1 VKLGLGS
8 FAYAWAIG
16 VPGFPPPRPMSAID
30 LVERAA
36 ELGVHVVQ
44 IGDNLP
50 LHTLQPAQLRALEA
64 AAQACR
70 VDIEV
75 GTRGIAP
82 EHLERYL
89 DLATRFSSRVLRV
102 VVDTPDHRP
111 SEGEVLSTL
120 KPLLPSF
127 EAQGVVLA
135 IENHDRFAATTLARL
150 ITELNSPA
158 VGICLDTA
166 NSLGALEGTK
176 EVVATLAPFT
186 VNLHVKDVGA
196 EQRDHGV
203 RGRRPPGRRRDDRH
217 PLAAAAGGVERSR
230 AQRDPRTLAAQAF
243 VAGGEHRYRGRLGA
257 NQRHVPAETHRFMN
271 ERGRP

>member
-1 VKLGLGS
+1 MKLGLGS

-186 VNLHVKDVGA
+186 VNLHVKDVI
-196 EQRDHGV
+196 V
-203 RGRRPPGRRRDDRH
+203 RRSNETMGFV
-217 PLAAAAGGVERSR
+217 VE
-230 AQRDPRTLAAQAF
+230 
-243 VAGGEHRYRGRLGA
+243 
-257 NQRHVPAETHRFMN
+257 
-271 ERGRP
+271 GRPAGDGMIDIPWLLQQVGSSGREHNVILELWPPKRSSLAESIATEDAWARTSVTYLRRLIAS